1 MEENNEPI
9 KAIIEENEPQ
19 PESISAVI
27 EDNVHLGAEEEEK
40 SLEKPKRARTQKQKD
55 AFAKAQ

>member
-9 KAIIEENEPQ
+9 EAIIEENEPQ

-40 SLEKPKRARTQKQKD
+40 SLEK
-55 AFAKAQ
+55 